1 MIHVPARDYADGAF
15 GFLTTQALQYGDA
28 SSRDANSGGAA
39 VQSIVAF
46 ESRGDAQ
53 EVQWLWDSWPEA
65 GAGRN
70 RYVPLSAVSEDN
82 LVSWRMPPVAGD
94 RCKSSASTE
103 QAKAVT
109 RPHCLGRLAVVVYTL
124 Y

>member
-28 SSRDANSGGAA
+28 SSGGAYSGGAA
-39 VQSIVAF
+39 VTQSIVAF

-70 RYVPLSAVSEDN
+70 RYAVLSAVSEDC
-82 LVSWRMPPVAGD
+82 LVRRRMHLSPVIAA
-94 RCKSSASTE
+94 RA
-103 QAKAVT
+103 QQ
-109 RPHCLGRLAVVVYTL
+109 P
-124 Y
+124 